1 MKHRKNYRP
10 NRVWATVLRVA
21 MLVCFTGYSVAP
33 AFAAPANVG
42 PANVTSYAAGWV
54 DARTV
59 VHLDVPQINP
69 DNCPQP
75 GYLTNETMGGGQLF
89 NSVLLTAFST
99 NRRVTLTIDGC
110 YLGWPQI
117 IGVVVHQ

>member
-1 MKHRKNYRP
+1 MAIAATR
-10 NRVWATVLRVA
+10 RVLALMAVLGA
-21 MLVCFTGYSVAP
+21 SSVH
-33 AFAAPANVG
+33 AAPANVG
-42 PANVTSYAAGWV
+42 PANITSYAAGWV
-54 DARTV
+54 DARAV

-69 DNCPQP
+69 ANCPQP

-99 NRRVTLTIDGC
+99 NRRVTITIDGC